1 MNLMRAV
8 IVFIALLSLAGCAG
22 HGPTRDYVGE
32 ADDAKCRSYGAKP
45 GTDAYVACRSRIGA
59 ARQNDN
65 SPETDFLLSQSVG
78 NAFKIQH

>member
-1 MNLMRAV
+1 MKATV
-8 IVFIALLSLAGCAG
+8 VFVALLSLAGCTS

-59 ARQNDN
+59 ARENNN
-65 SPETDFLLSQSVG
+65 SAESDYLLSQSVG